1 MIAAPGSV
9 RYHEINHM
17 TSDERLAEL
26 TERHETLTQQVELL
40 AQVQTEAE
48 IRLGQLMDAIH
59 RLTNIITSHEQ
70 RLDDLETRR

>member
-1 MIAAPGSV
+1 
-9 RYHEINHM
+9 M
-17 TSDERLAEL
+17 TTDERLAEL
-26 TERHETLTQQVELL
+26 TERHEALTQQVELL